1 MSSPLPQLSAAKPE
15 LAYDDKDSSS
25 DVVDKTTDAQQRQV
39 VGADAIDEA
48 FTILSS
54 GVKVDPPTPEQAR
67 RIRNK
72 SIAVVLPFGA
82 YRAPQTQ
89 LTGQLDRSTA

>member
-1 MSSPLPQLSAAKPE
+1 MSSPLPKSPASTPE

-25 DVVDKTTDAQQRQV
+25 DVLDKSHDPQQRQV
-39 VGADAIDEA
+39 VGAEAIDEA

-82 YRAPQTQ
+82 SRAAP
-89 LTGQLDRSTA
+89 LD